1 MKYFIAFAIIIKAII
16 EHSIFHNQTMTGY
29 HLSDFFFTQW
39 LRVAF

>member
-16 EHSIFHNQTMTGY
+16 EHSIIHNQSTTNY
-29 HLSDFFFTQW
+29 HLSDYFFAQW